1 MLSWIIQI
9 IIISILFIFLFHHLI
24 SYLKNM
30 LTVPKMKDLVND
42 YSRKYEGIYDVLSKP
57 PSREDYTHI
66 DLLPTTYSNKNID
79 MKDELKNFLKD
90 QLNAPDT
97 TTSIDSL
104 DSLSTPYSF
113 VE

>member
-9 IIISILFIFLFHHLI
+9 IIISILFIFLIHHLI

-57 PSREDYTHI
+57 PLREKYTDI
-66 DLLPTTYSNKNID
+66 DLLPTTYNQSID

-97 TTSIDSL
+97 TTSIESL
-104 DSLSTPYSF
+104 DNLSNAYAF
-113 VE
+113 VD

>member
-57 PSREDYTHI
+57 PLREKYTDI
-66 DLLPTTYSNKNID
+66 DLLPTTYNQSVD

-97 TTSIDSL
+97 TTSIESL
-104 DSLSTPYSF
+104 DNLSNTYSF

>member
-9 IIISILFIFLFHHLI
+9 IIISILFIFLFHHLV

-57 PSREDYTHI
+57 PTSREDYTHI
-66 DLLPTTYSNKNID
+66 DLLPTTYNQSID

-97 TTSIDSL
+97 TTSIESL
-104 DSLSTPYSF
+104 DNLSNTYSF